1 MNPDS
6 PDTTITRRELLL
18 AAAAAGA
25 LPLVGCAS
33 TPGLDTRPPIIFVHG
48 NSDSAALW
56 TTTIWRFE
64 TNGWPRERLFA
75 IDLPYPTARNEDDKE
90 QPGRT
95 SVAEFTAYLA
105 AEVKRVLAAT
115 GASKVVLIGLSR
127 GGYPIRN
134 FIAGGGAGQVS
145 HAILGGVPNHG
156 VWAIKTFL
164 PGNEFNGTGSF
175 LTRLNAPQGPEGN
188 EVTPGVKWL
197 TIRSDN
203 NDKYAQ
209 PDGVWLGQRGTAT
222 NVGFDGPALKGAQNV
237 VIAGID
243 HRETALGPKA
253 FAEMWR
259 FLTGHPPETLMIAAE
274 ARVVLDGKVSGLGLD
289 NRDGN
294 FATNLPLVGASVE
307 VYATHAASGERL
319 GPALHARTI
328 GADGRW
334 GPFVT
339 DPNAR
344 HEFVISAPGYAITH
358 VYRSPF
364 ARSSQIVNLR
374 PERLADADRSAGA
387 VVTMSRPSGYF
398 GVPRD
403 RIVLDGTSPPA
414 GIPQGVAGLSET
426 RLRIAD
432 ASARPVAGEFNEERI
447 VGRTWPV
454 AGNHL
459 TLLELTS

>member
-1 MNPDS
+1 MTPDS
-6 PDTTITRRELLL
+6 PDLTITRRELLL
-18 AAAAAGA
+18 AAAAAGT
-25 LPLVGCAS
+25 LPLAGCAS
-33 TPGLDTRPPIIFVHG
+33 TPALDARPPIIFVHG

-64 TNGWPRERLFA
+64 TNGWPRERMFA

-95 SVAEFTAYLA
+95 SIAEFTAYLA
-105 AEVKRVLAAT
+105 AEVKRVRAAT

-156 VWAIKTFL
+156 VWAIKAFL
-164 PGNEFNGTGSF
+164 PGNEFNGTGPF

-259 FLTGHPPETLMIAAE
+259 FLTGQPPETLTIAPE

-289 NRDGN
+289 NRDGS

-307 VYATHAASGERL
+307 VYATHAVSGERL

-344 HEFVISAPGYAITH
+344 HEFVITAPGYAITH

-387 VVTMSRPSGYF
+387 VVAMSRPSGYF

-403 RIVLDGTSPPA
+403 RIALDGTSPPA
-414 GIPQGVAGLSET
+414 GIPPGVAGVSEA

-432 ASARPVAGEFNEERI
+432 ASERPVTGEFNEERI